1 MGHER
6 VGYLPK
12 SQKWVRIVE
21 KINQFSSEND
31 NVSDIAYET
40 TKNVRNRF
48 QNIEQDS
55 GVISAF
61 KYLVLLAHASKLS
74 NPADFL
80 KTKGISLSKDFNIF
94 ELTKSVQDYVQKNQ
108 DSKEYSTFAVQSMID
123 TISDWSRK
131 NELQQSLIFDSNK
144 NSFEKW
150 QKAADGKGFC
160 ELSRTFFSKFTE
172 RYLKYFLER
181 EASSKI
187 KSLYDKQQF
196 INKLESH
203 VADISQHAFEASKII
218 QSFSAG
224 WFNNK
229 ARTQSPSDVEVKGFL
244 SYAFKKINS
253 ELVREEN
260 NE

>member
-12 SQKWVRIVE
+12 TQRWKSIVE
-21 KINQFSSEND
+21 KINQFSSTND
-31 NVSDIAYET
+31 NVSDIALET
-40 TKNVRNRF
+40 IKNVRNRF
-48 QNIEQDS
+48 QNIEQDT

-61 KYLVLLAHASKLS
+61 KYLVLLAHASRLS
-74 NPADFL
+74 EPDSYL
-80 KTKGISLSKDFNIF
+80 KTKGISLSKEFNIF
-94 ELTKSVQDYVQKNQ
+94 ELTKSVQDYVLKNQ
-108 DSKEYSTFAVQSMID
+108 SSKEYSTFAVQSMID

-131 NELQQSLIFDSNK
+131 NEIQQSLIFDSNK
-144 NSFEKW
+144 NSFDTW

-187 KSLYDKQQF
+187 KSLYDRQQF
-196 INKLESH
+196 INKLENH
-203 VADISQHAFEASKII
+203 VQDISQHAFETAKII
-218 QSFSAG
+218 QSLSAG

-229 ARTQSPSDVEVKGFL
+229 ARTAAPRDAEVKGFL

-260 NE
+260 ND

>member
-12 SQKWVRIVE
+12 TQRWTRIVE
-21 KINQFSSEND
+21 KINSFSSAND
-31 NVSDIAYET
+31 NVSDIALET

-48 QNIEQDS
+48 QNIEQDK

-74 NPADFL
+74 EPDTFL
-80 KTKGISLSKDFNIF
+80 KTKGISLSREFNIF
-94 ELTKSVQDYVQKNQ
+94 DLTKSVQDYVLKNQ
-108 DSKEYSTFAVQSMID
+108 HSKEYSTFAVQSMID
-123 TISDWSRK
+123 TISDWSQK
-131 NELQQSLIFDSNK
+131 NQIQQSLIFDSNK
-144 NSFEKW
+144 NSFDTWK
-150 QKAADGKGFC
+150 KAADGSGFC
-160 ELSRTFFSKFTE
+160 ELSRTFFAKFTE

-187 KSLYDKQQF
+187 RSLYERQQF
-196 INKLESH
+196 ISKLENH
-203 VADISQHAFEASKII
+203 VQDISKHAFETAKII
-218 QSFSAG
+218 QSLSAG

-229 ARTQSPSDVEVKGFL
+229 ARTKSPTDAEVKGFL

-260 NE
+260 D